1 MSSLAEYRKMMAEKK
16 KKHDEENP
24 KKKEVEK
31 SPVPLESSKFH
42 NFTNLQSNQING
54 DFKNQTMR
62 IKKNLHGLKR

>member
-31 SPVPLESSKFH
+31 SPVPLESSKFIISRI
-42 NFTNLQSNQING
+42 FSQIRSMETS
-54 DFKNQTMR
+54 K
-62 IKKNLHGLKR
+62 IKL